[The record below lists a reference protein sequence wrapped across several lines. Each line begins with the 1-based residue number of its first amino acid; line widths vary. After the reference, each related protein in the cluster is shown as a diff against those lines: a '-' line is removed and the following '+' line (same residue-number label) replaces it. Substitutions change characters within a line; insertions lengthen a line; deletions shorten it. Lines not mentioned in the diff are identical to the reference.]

1 MARPYVEFIQ
11 SQRLPWVAAPAAFP
25 GAQCKWLSEDPDGGA
40 CTLLLRWPRGVHALP
55 PALAAD
61 WELFVLRGVLRLGPT
76 LRLGTHFYAYLP
88 TGQALGEAA
97 AGQAEDVATIP
108 GGEGPGDG
116 AAIVLAFFSA
126 APRAATGEGAGHDA
140 SRLVGPIDTTAL
152 RWDASGIDPNI
163 NHLNAARK
171 NLRFAPEGDCRS
183 YLLGGMPQGYPYG
196 GAAIERHPHVEEFFL
211 VSGDMASHLG
221 VMRAGGYFHRPPG
234 IAHGRD
240 CTRSGYLLFCRTPGA
255 NRTTTDWTTET
266 YEVKWD
272 MPYRPVVPAALGIL
286 DPQPLPDP
294 VEY

>member
-1 MARPYVEFIQ
+1 MARAYVEFVQ
-11 SQRLPWVAAPAAFP
+11 SQWLPWEPAPEVFG
-25 GAQCKWLSEDPDGGA
+25 GAEWKRLSHDPDGGA
-40 CTLLLRWPRGVHALP
+40 CSVLLRWRAGRARLA
-55 PALAAD
+55 PALGAD
-61 WELFVLRGVLRLGPT
+61 WELFVLRGVLQLGKLPV
-76 LRLGTHFYAYLP
+76 LGTHFYAYLP
-88 TGQALGEAA
+88 AGLPLGSAA
-97 AGQAEDVATIP
+97 AGHAATDLPP

-116 AAIVLAFFSA
+116 SAIALAFFSRAPLA
-126 APRAATGEGAGHDA
+126 ADAGKPDL
-140 SRLVGPIDTTAL
+140 SRLVGPIDTTKL
-152 RWDASGIDPNI
+152 RWDNAGIDPNI

-196 GAAIERHPHVEEFFL
+196 GAAMERHPHVEEFFL

-255 NRTTTDWTTET
+255 NRTTTDWTPET
-266 YEVKWD
+266 YEVTWN
-272 MPYRPVVPAALGIL
+272 PPHRPVIPAGLGAVGAR
-286 DPQPLPDP
+286 PLADP